1 MPASDFSTSNRE
13 YFLTLPEC
21 EEDELLIEAMTGH
34 EGVSQLFN
42 FSLQLLSGQDAIDPR
57 KIIGKP
63 AILRIETWDM
73 DASGGERH
81 WNGYVSR
88 FAQTGRMP
96 SADDDG
102 YPIYTYECDIVPW
115 LWFLTQHEDCRI
127 FQEKTVPQ
135 IIETIFG
142 EFGYDDFKME
152 VGDGHPVLEYC
163 TQYNET
169 TFDFISR
176 LIEREGIYYY
186 FRHSEIAGETRHI
199 VVFTDHNR
207 SNPALEPE
215 EIPFHHEGQA
225 EGADAIRSLRRDEQ
239 MRTRK
244 VTVHGWNYANKGV
257 LSENTPTVL
266 EIGVDRDL
274 ERYRYPGEVKDAAFP
289 KQWSQVAMEA
299 EESSHLHYRGD
310 GQVRL
315 LTPGHTF
322 ILCNHDYAP
331 YNSEYIVLSV
341 VHQGRNNLTAN
352 AGASD
357 YNNTF
362 TLQPH
367 GDTVYRAPLHTPRG
381 LVRGPQTAIVVGPP
395 GEEIYTDEHGRVK
408 VRFHWDRN
416 VPGRTTNT
424 QDDRATCWIRVA
436 QMWAGNGYGTMYV
449 PRIGMEVVVDFLEG
463 DPDQPIILGSVY
475 NGVNRPPLDLPSEAT
490 RSTTK
495 TLSSKG
501 GGGFNELR
509 FEDKKGHEEIFVHAQ
524 KNLQVR
530 TGNCKTEA
538 VGVNSDLHVG
548 KNHTQSIDE
557 NAAST
562 VGMNE
567 TISIGLNRM
576 LTVGADEHRTIGAN
590 QQTTIG
596 ANHSLTVGAAC
607 DLTVGSQFATEAGV
621 GIDMKAGAKLV
632 LEAGAVISIKAGP
645 SSIVLSAAGV
655 QITGPMI
662 YLNSGGAPLMAK
674 KPQKAEKADTPG
686 DALKAIQSVAGKV
699 VDSIQQLQAQA
710 LRAAAQRAQPH
721 CAMCEAR
728 RAALEAMRG

>member
-274 ERYRYPGEVKDAAFP
+274 ERYRYPGEV
-289 KQWSQVAMEA
+289 
-299 EESSHLHYRGD
+299 
-310 GQVRL
+310 
-315 LTPGHTF
+315 
-322 ILCNHDYAP
+322 
-331 YNSEYIVLSV
+331 
-341 VHQGRNNLTAN
+341 
-352 AGASD
+352 
-357 YNNTF
+357 
-362 TLQPH
+362 
-367 GDTVYRAPLHTPRG
+367 
-381 LVRGPQTAIVVGPP
+381 
-395 GEEIYTDEHGRVK
+395 
-408 VRFHWDRN
+408 
-416 VPGRTTNT
+416 
-424 QDDRATCWIRVA
+424 
-436 QMWAGNGYGTMYV
+436 
-449 PRIGMEVVVDFLEG
+449 
-463 DPDQPIILGSVY
+463 
-475 NGVNRPPLDLPSEAT
+475 
-490 RSTTK
+490 
-495 TLSSKG
+495 
-501 GGGFNELR
+501 
-509 FEDKKGHEEIFVHAQ
+509 
-524 KNLQVR
+524 
-530 TGNCKTEA
+530 
-538 VGVNSDLHVG
+538 
-548 KNHTQSIDE
+548 
-557 NAAST
+557 
-562 VGMNE
+562 
-567 TISIGLNRM
+567 
-576 LTVGADEHRTIGAN
+576 
-590 QQTTIG
+590 
-596 ANHSLTVGAAC
+596 
-607 DLTVGSQFATEAGV
+607 
-621 GIDMKAGAKLV
+621 
-632 LEAGAVISIKAGP
+632 
-645 SSIVLSAAGV
+645 
-655 QITGPMI
+655 
-662 YLNSGGAPLMAK
+662 
-674 KPQKAEKADTPG
+674 
-686 DALKAIQSVAGKV
+686 
-699 VDSIQQLQAQA
+699 
-710 LRAAAQRAQPH
+710 
-721 CAMCEAR
+721 
-728 RAALEAMRG
+728 